1 MDPIES
7 SIWPAF
13 EPGPNA
19 RLTGVHVNGL
29 LSERKE
35 SERITVIVSV
45 PDLYVLDSIMFPW
58 YINPGSPSSS

>member
-7 SIWPAF
+7 RIWPAF

-19 RLTGVHVNGL
+19 RLTGVQVNGL

-35 SERITVIVSV
+35 RERITVIVSV
-45 PDLYVLDSIMFPW
+45 PSLYVLDSIMLPW